1 MRRLT
6 ILVFFILLSC
16 SKDSNPIQEINYTLS
31 TSIVGKWDISN
42 SIASKSSKSSL
53 NCSVFSLVF
62 SADGTFTINTSN
74 GKSSGNFTVDSES
87 LLTLGAEGTIS
98 NISITN
104 DGISFTLT
112 LTNCT
117 ISASG
122 TKDKEYVQGECSSF
136 LECNEGLIFG
146 NVDFD
151 GESAENENSEY
162 EWVFL
167 EFVNDSINSV
177 LKQYNPSSYD
187 ECNLSTTCYTIDY
200 FSTSSNDKEEVI
212 MLMNSGDTLKIQ
224 SREFYMGKW
233 EDYFLRFSTN
243 STNELLVE
251 ESYDEN
257 FIVLEDSIVF
267 PNFSREQLD
276 VYLFDTPLC
285 ITPDYTSMTFLEFLC
300 GRVFSQGREYDGVYY
315 ESAISFDTN
324 LEEFL
329 WFIYNDNCE
338 SYPAEGTFINYD
350 GGDEA
355 YTIVRNEYTDD
366 PIYPG
371 YGIGHLALNSIATY
385 TLSSGEI
392 SVETNTLEF
401 EFLDNGISFSD
412 RFYYSTSQSR
422 DSLCTY
428 TINNY

>member
-16 SKDSNPIQEINYTLS
+16 SKDSNPIQEINYTLA

-151 GESAENENSEY
+151 GEFAENENSEY

-167 EFVNDSINSV
+167 EFVKDSINSV

-200 FSTSSNDKEEVI
+200 LSTSSNDKEEVI

-392 SVETNTLEF
+392 SVDTNTLEF

>member
-151 GESAENENSEY
+151 GEFAENENSEY

-177 LKQYNPSSYD
+177 LKQYNPFSYD

-200 FSTSSNDKEEVI
+200 LSTSSNDKEEVI

>member
-117 ISASG
+117 ISTSG

-162 EWVFL
+162 KWVFL

-200 FSTSSNDKEEVI
+200 LSTSSNDKEEVI

-224 SREFYMGKW
+224 SREFYRGKW

-267 PNFSREQLD
+267 REQLD

-338 SYPAEGTFINYD
+338 SYPAEGTFINHD

-392 SVETNTLEF
+392 SVETNILEF